1 MATTIYFNGRVTSI
15 PGSYSEVDASGLAS
29 VGLGASGIV
38 ACIGEAE
45 GAAPAVVHSVSNPG
59 KVSKLFKSGDLLE
72 AGQILFD
79 PSKDPDIPGG
89 AQEVKFVK
97 VNPATQSSLTL
108 SNSDGNSVVFT
119 SKDYGKFTEKISID
133 VATGTS
139 GGKAV
144 TVTSGADVEV
154 FDDLGAGG
162 VFDLLYSGPM
172 TMTASLSS
180 SAFSAAA
187 TTDVSG
193 KVNEYDGTFSNV
205 GLDSEIASQPTT
217 SNPIQ
222 FESTSAADTTQSVTV
237 FGQSGGSPRIETVA
251 LNGTS
256 AVETTHSYD
265 EIYGFALD
273 VACAGTITIRRKNCR
288 YSPRIDFT
296 G

>member
-45 GAAPAVVHSVSNPG
+45 GAEPAVVHSVSNPG

-180 SAFSAAA
+180 SAFSALAA
-187 TTDVSG
+187 ALALALAFSFAFKPSG
-193 KVNEYDGTFSNV
+193 
-205 GLDSEIASQPTT
+205 
-217 SNPIQ
+217 
-222 FESTSAADTTQSVTV
+222 
-237 FGQSGGSPRIETVA
+237 VA
-251 LNGTS
+251 
-256 AVETTHSYD
+256 
-265 EIYGFALD
+265 
-273 VACAGTITIRRKNCR
+273 
-288 YSPRIDFT
+288 P
-296 G
+296 